1 MQNFKALGFMDQT
14 CKSKQEFTSWSEF
27 TNSILTES
35 NDVNFTTSKAME
47 WLGLF
52 STENINLPRFKSNL
66 DGFSYLLQEKLA
78 YKPAE
83 RDMAL
88 LHHQFIVLNPAT
100 GKRRLIEAKLCEFGQ
115 VSGFTAMARTVGVPV
130 ALAAWKI
137 LKKEINAVGVRAPL
151 EPAIYKPILKDLP
164 IKFTFTSKYL

>member
-88 LHHQFIVLNPAT
+88 LHHQFIVLNPAIRASFRVHSD
-100 GKRRLIEAKLCEFGQ
+100 GAHCRCACCP
-115 VSGFTAMARTVGVPV
+115 SGM
-130 ALAAWKI
+130 
-137 LKKEINAVGVRAPL
+137 EN
-151 EPAIYKPILKDLP
+151 
-164 IKFTFTSKYL
+164 S